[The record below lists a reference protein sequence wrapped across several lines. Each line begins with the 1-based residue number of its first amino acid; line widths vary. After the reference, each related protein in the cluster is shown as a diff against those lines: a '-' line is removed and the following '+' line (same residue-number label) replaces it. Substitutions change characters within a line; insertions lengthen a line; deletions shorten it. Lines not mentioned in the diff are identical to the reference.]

1 MDHPDLTVCT
11 FMGSS
16 IGPKRLSEDEEFIC
30 SFSLQDAIEVVR
42 KFMNRD
48 PDQLSFTLMA
58 LACVK

>member
-1 MDHPDLTVCT
+1 MDHPDLTVSNFT
-11 FMGSS
+11 GNS
-16 IGPKRLSEDEEFIC
+16 IVPKGLSEVEELIC